1 MKRTA
6 RARQLLS
13 QEGVV
18 VLPGVYDAL
27 SVRVAEQA
35 GFPGAYVTGYGVEA
49 ALLGRPDIGLTTLT
63 EVADQ
68 AHRIAAAVS
77 IPVFCDADTGFG
89 GVINVYRAVRELE
102 QAGIVGAHIED
113 QTSPKRC
120 GGMAGRSVIPIGEM
134 VAKLKA
140 AIEAREDPEFVLI
153 ARTDA
158 REAHGVDEAIRRL
171 NAYLE
176 AGADLALVA
185 EHYEPDELA
194 RVAASV
200 SGPLMIVGGLPG
212 WEESLLPVATYQEMG
227 IKLVVH
233 ALGPLYAATRAL
245 REFMALLRRQ
255 GFLGKTDVDTHLVS
269 FNEFNELVGL
279 DRWRTLEERC
289 LESQKV
295 R

>member
-68 AHRIAAAVS
+68 ARRMAAAVS

-89 GVINVYRAVRELE
+89 GVINVYR
-102 QAGIVGAHIED
+102 
-113 QTSPKRC
+113 
-120 GGMAGRSVIPIGEM
+120 
-134 VAKLKA
+134 
-140 AIEAREDPEFVLI
+140 
-153 ARTDA
+153 
-158 REAHGVDEAIRRL
+158 
-171 NAYLE
+171 
-176 AGADLALVA
+176 
-185 EHYEPDELA
+185 
-194 RVAASV
+194 
-200 SGPLMIVGGLPG
+200 
-212 WEESLLPVATYQEMG
+212 
-227 IKLVVH
+227 
-233 ALGPLYAATRAL
+233 LGPLYAATRAL
-245 REFMALLRRQ
+245 REFMGLLRRQ
-255 GFLGKTDVDTHLVS
+255 GVLGKADVDAHLVG

-289 LESQKV
+289 RESQMV